1 MTIEEKLVA
10 GETLEG
16 DEAREVFDEF
26 ENHCCRF
33 WLRLALVYL
42 KTGKIEQA
50 KDVLEQLI
58 AREKAP

>member
-1 MTIEEKLVA
+1 MTLEEKLVA

-16 DEAREVFDEF
+16 DEAREMF
-26 ENHCCRF
+26 EEEEHHPQRF

-50 KDVLEQLI
+50 REILEQLI
-58 AREKAP
+58 A